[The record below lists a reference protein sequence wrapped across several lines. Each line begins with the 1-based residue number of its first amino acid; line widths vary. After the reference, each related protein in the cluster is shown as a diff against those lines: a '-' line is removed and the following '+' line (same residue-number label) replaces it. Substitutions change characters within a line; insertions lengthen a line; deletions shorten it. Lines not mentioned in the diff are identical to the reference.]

1 MTDQHNNIFK
11 QWLKPFAIS
20 TLSVSMLIAC
30 GVNAN
35 LTSEHI
41 ERTNITDKWVSRT
54 DSLSSDKTPPDP
66 VKGSYGLNKK
76 TGKFTHPLAT
86 RDTHDSI
93 RFDGELDYW
102 DTQQYIKNMKIEAYY
117 PITVEPFHTWQ
128 NIVDFDGKRY
138 LYQYVRR
145 DLKIFDITNPKDVK
159 LLLTRGHT
167 WGKNGA
173 DEVDQNP
180 YPRGEMF
187 GAASIQWNKKLQK
200 NIMVQAYEIRRFGL
214 LKNKLC
220 NRADILYV

>member
-102 DTQQYIKNMKIEAYY
+102 DTQQYKKNMKIEAYY

-128 NIVDFDGKRY
+128 NIVDFDGKRIIIKKTLFMKARLTFFVVLSMFY
-138 LYQYVRR
+138 FSLFFNNR
-145 DLKIFDITNPKDVK
+145 TNVK
-159 LLLTRGHT
+159 
-167 WGKNGA
+167 
-173 DEVDQNP
+173 E
-180 YPRGEMF
+180 
-187 GAASIQWNKKLQK
+187 KKTLDF
-200 NIMVQAYEIRRFGL
+200 N
-214 LKNKLC
+214 
-220 NRADILYV
+220 